1 MEFIKKKSSNITKEV
16 KEIIK
21 YSSIILGNNINY
33 LNSKLFED
41 SGIELYMEP
50 KKIIL
55 DNELIGYFFFFSK
68 IFNFQKNCYLK
79 YKIMEIGNENSSI
92 NNSIVQLKKT
102 KKYECT
108 FKSND
113 TEKNMSK
120 IINNLQKKK
129 EKK

>member
-1 MEFIKKKSSNITKEV
+1 MIKQKIKTDLFNKKYNKKCKITWNSSEKKSSNITKEV

-55 DNELIGYFFFFSK
+55 DNELIGYFFFF
-68 IFNFQKNCYLK
+68 F
-79 YKIMEIGNENSSI
+79 
-92 NNSIVQLKKT
+92 
-102 KKYECT
+102 
-108 FKSND
+108 
-113 TEKNMSK
+113 
-120 IINNLQKKK
+120 
-129 EKK
+129 